1 MKKDDF
7 NNWVFDLD
15 NTLYSA
21 ETGIFQQVD
30 KLMGEFISKHLKLEI
45 AEAKIIQKKFFKEF
59 GTTLRGLMNEYNV
72 EPEFF
77 LEEVHKLDYSIIK
90 PNPLLADVLNKIHGK
105 KILFTNANRSHAN
118 EIMKRLKIENLFDN
132 IFDIANANYIPKPDI
147 KSYYKL
153 IKNFDIDAKKTIM
166 FDDIAR
172 NLVPASKLGF
182 TTVWIDVGKENY
194 SDDIANSKEY
204 LDYETTNLPQWLNSF
219 INAL

>member
-1 MKKDDF
+1 MKGYST
-7 NNWVFDLD
+7 WIFDLD

-30 KLMGEFISKHLKLEI
+30 RLMGEFISKHLKLEI
-45 AEAKIIQKKFFKEF
+45 SIAKKIQKKFFKEF
-59 GTTLRGLMNEYNV
+59 GTTLRGLMNEYDV

-77 LEEVHKLDYSIIK
+77 LNEVHKLDYSIIE
-90 PNPLLADVLNKIHGK
+90 PNPLLTNVLKQIQGK
-105 KILFTNANRSHAN
+105 KIIYTNANRSHTN
-118 EIMKRLKIENLFDN
+118 EIIKRLKIENLFDN
-132 IFDIANANYIPKPDI
+132 IFDISNANYIPKPDI
-147 KSYYKL
+147 ESYRKL
-153 IKNFDIDAKKTIM
+153 IKNFDINAEKTIM

-219 INAL
+219 IKEL